1 LCAGSIVDDRNDPA
15 RERDTMR
22 IQISAAEQERRTLT
36 PEHRQAA
43 LDAFDVDGY
52 VILGGAID
60 PAVLDALKPKLDED
74 TQMLLE
80 RGEWGG
86 AGRVPGHLQ
95 QSMPRSAAHIPRD
108 IVTNPFVIEVTA
120 AIVGAGVHNHFYNGN
135 TNMPGSKMQPLHR
148 DSGHLWAGHVHPT
161 ASIVINVCPVDVD
174 ENNGATEIWPGTH
187 RIVGPIGDNRI
198 TAEMEKSRRETN
210 PPVRTI
216 TTKGDAVLRDIRLWH
231 RGMPNN
237 GIEARHMIGM
247 VHSAGFYHHNTA
259 IPVNADAVHLFDDPV
274 LTTLTEIVAD
284 DYDYLSEFVRP

>member
-1 LCAGSIVDDRNDPA
+1 
-15 RERDTMR
+15 
-22 IQISAAEQERRTLT
+22 
-36 PEHRQAA
+36 
-43 LDAFDVDGY
+43 LD
-52 VILGGAID
+52 
-60 PAVLDALKPKLDED
+60 
-74 TQMLLE
+74 

-95 QSMPRSAAHIPRD
+95 QSMPRSAAHIYRD
-108 IVTNPFVIEVTA
+108 IVTNPFVIETTA
-120 AIVGAGVHNHFYNGN
+120 AIVGPGVHNHFYNGN

-148 DSGHLWAGHVHPT
+148 DSGHLWPGHIHPT
-161 ASIVINVCPVDVD
+161 ASIVINVSPVDVD

-187 RIVGPIGDNRI
+187 RVADPTGDNRVPP
-198 TAEMEKSRRETN
+198 ELERSRRETN

-237 GIEARHMIGM
+237 GIEGRHMIGM

-259 IPVNADAVHLFDDPV
+259 IPVNADAVSLFEDPV
-274 LTTLTEIVAD
+274 LTTPLEIVDD

>member
-1 LCAGSIVDDRNDPA
+1 
-15 RERDTMR
+15 MR
-22 IQISAAEQERRTLT
+22 IQISAAEQERRALT

-74 TQMLLE
+74 TQTLLE

-95 QSMPRSAAHIPRD
+95 QSMPRSGAHISRD
-108 IVTNPFVIEVTA
+108 IVTNPFVIEITA
-120 AIVGAGVHNHFYNGN
+120 AIVGPGVHNHFYNGN

-148 DSGHLWAGHVHPT
+148 DSGHLWPGHVHPT
-161 ASIVINVCPVDVD
+161 ASIVVNVYPVDVD

-187 RIVGPIGDNRI
+187 RVLDPTGDNRVPP
-198 TAEMEKSRRETN
+198 EVEKARRETN
-210 PPVRTI
+210 PPVRVI

-274 LTTLTEIVAD
+274 LTTPTEIVDD

>member
-1 LCAGSIVDDRNDPA
+1 
-15 RERDTMR
+15 MR
-22 IQISAAEQERRTLT
+22 IQITPAEREAGTLT
-36 PEHRQAA
+36 PETRKAA
-43 LDAFDVDGY
+43 LDAFGEDGY

-74 TQMLLE
+74 TATLLE

-95 QSMPRSAAHIPRD
+95 QSMPRGAEHIQRE
-108 IVTNPFVIEVTA
+108 IVTNPFVIEMTA
-120 AIVGAGVHNHFYNGN
+120 EILGPGVHNHFYNGN

-148 DSGHLWAGHVHPT
+148 DSGHLWPGHVHPT
-161 ASIVINVCPVDVD
+161 VSIVINVSPVDVD
-174 ENNGATEIWPGTH
+174 ENNGATQIWPGTH
-187 RIVGPIGDNRI
+187 RVADPVDEPRV
-198 TAEMEKSRRETN
+198 TEAMEKTRREVV

-216 TTKGDAVLRDIRLWH
+216 TSKGDAVLRDIRLWH

-237 GIEARHMIGM
+237 GIEGRHMIGM

-259 IPVNADAVHLFDDPV
+259 IPVHADAVPLFEHDV
-274 LTTLTEIVAD
+274 LTTPTEVVAD